1 MNIMVTV
8 HGAGLIVCFIMI
20 MLIYVAKPSEQQ
32 KILFAGTLFTFM
44 DVAGYFFELQ
54 SKSLEVTRLAV
65 KMEYIGTTMGLL
77 SFLYFAC
84 LYSNH
89 KNDKSIRFIKGFYT
103 VDHILVLSLVFTI
116 DYHTLYYKS
125 ITYSVS
131 DGIYLWIYEPG
142 IFYYWWAATTAVLGC
157 VIAGIMIQS
166 VLEHKGEKRPELL
179 LIFGASLLPIGF
191 WILRLMRRV
200 GLAEQL
206 YAADEKDT

>member
-8 HGAGLIVCFIMI
+8 HGVGIIICFIMI

-32 KILFAGTLFTFM
+32 KILFAGTLFTLM

-89 KNDKSIRFIKGFYT
+89 KNDKSIRIIKGFYT
-103 VDHILVLSLVFTI
+103 VNHIWVLSLVFTI

-125 ITYSVS
+125 ITYS
-131 DGIYLWIYEPG
+131 
-142 IFYYWWAATTAVLGC
+142 
-157 VIAGIMIQS
+157 
-166 VLEHKGEKRPELL
+166 
-179 LIFGASLLPIGF
+179 
-191 WILRLMRRV
+191 
-200 GLAEQL
+200 
-206 YAADEKDT
+206 

>member
-8 HGAGLIVCFIMI
+8 HGVGLIVCFIMI
-20 MLIYVAKPSEQQ
+20 MLICVAKPSEQQ

-103 VDHILVLSLVFTI
+103 VNHILILSLVFTI
-116 DYHTLYYKS
+116 DYHTL
-125 ITYSVS
+125 
-131 DGIYLWIYEPG
+131 
-142 IFYYWWAATTAVLGC
+142 
-157 VIAGIMIQS
+157 
-166 VLEHKGEKRPELL
+166 
-179 LIFGASLLPIGF
+179 
-191 WILRLMRRV
+191 
-200 GLAEQL
+200 
-206 YAADEKDT
+206 